1 MFFYGNQYFF
11 VDNIAGGG
19 KFTIFIVS
27 VINYTNHLMEF
38 EMKKY
43 WIIISAVFLTTPN
56 ISLAGKYGDQVKI
69 QLGLVKLA
77 VTSDGWEETH
87 DDKIDKMDD
96 GEEDSFSFTLK
107 KGMEYK
113 IISVCDADCSDIDLV
128 LYDENDKKIS
138 SDFKDDGLPIVEV
151 APKWTG
157 EFTLKVKMFSCKTN
171 PCYYGISII
180 GK

>member
-1 MFFYGNQYFF
+1 
-11 VDNIAGGG
+11 
-19 KFTIFIVS
+19 
-27 VINYTNHLMEF
+27 MEL

-43 WIIISAVFLTTPN
+43 CIIVSAVFLAIPTVGF
-56 ISLAGKYGDQVKI
+56 AGKSGDLVKA
-69 QLGLVKLA
+69 QLGLVKIA

-87 DDKIDKMDD
+87 NDKIDKMDE

-107 KGMEYK
+107 KGMDYK
-113 IISVCDADCSDIDLV
+113 IISACDADCSDIDLV
-128 LYDENDKKIS
+128 LYDENDKKIG
-138 SDFKDDGLPIVEV
+138 DDLKDDGLPVVEV

-157 EFTLKVKMFSCKTN
+157 EFTLKVKMFSCKSN